1 VCGRFTLRK
10 PGAILA
16 EWFNL
21 PEVPAWAPRYN
32 IAPSQLVAT
41 VLRTADESTRRLRV
55 YRWGLIPSWAKDPR
69 IGDRMINAQAE
80 TAATKPSF
88 RAAFHRRRCLVLA
101 DGFYEWQ
108 VLGRRK
114 QPFYVG
120 MRDECPFAFAGLWE
134 HWESQAGE
142 AIDSCTLLTMEP
154 NELIRS
160 FHHRM
165 PVILDKQDYDLW
177 LDPAI
182 QDPETLQPLLRPYP
196 AEAMTAYPVS
206 TLVNNPRND
215 IPECITPLE

>member
-88 RAAFHRRRCLVLA
+88 RAAFRRRRCLVLA